1 MYLVVVN
8 DERGALMSETELRA
22 ELSIGRTSENAIVL
36 PSSAV
41 SRQHAVLYMDHGRVF
56 LKDLQSA
63 NGVYLN
69 GERAQGSAPLTP
81 SDTVRIGPY
90 QLVIEQVMEVA
101 DRGGYQTAVVHPNQ
115 AHAKLLITSGP
126 QAGKEFLLFEPVT
139 VVGRTQENDVTIS
152 DISISRRHAS
162 VERKDDGSYL
172 LTDQGSS
179 NGTFVRGKRLQSA
192 VRAWHGDKVRFGQ
205 IECLLVDPQGQEL
218 RAPRRW
224 GFYAGVLALVVL
236 MFWLGQLAQGLGR

>member
-8 DERGALMSETELRA
+8 DERGALVSETELRA
-22 ELSIGRTSENAIVL
+22 ELSIGRTSENAVVL

-41 SRQHAVLYMDHGRVF
+41 SRQHAVIYVDHGQVF
-56 LKDLQSA
+56 INDLQSA
-63 NGVYLN
+63 NGVYVN
-69 GERAQGSAPLTP
+69 GDRLQGPTQLTT
-81 SDTVRIGPY
+81 SDTVRIGSY
-90 QLVIEQVMEVA
+90 QLVVERMVEVA

-126 QAGKEFLLFEPVT
+126 QAGKEFLLFEPLT

-179 NGTFVRGKRLQSA
+179 NGTFVRGKRLRGA

-205 IECLLVDPQGQEL
+205 IECLLLDPQGQQG
-218 RAPRRW
+218 AGQRRW
-224 GFYAGVLALVVL
+224 LLWVGVGALILL
-236 MFWLGQLAQGLGR
+236 MFWLGQLARS